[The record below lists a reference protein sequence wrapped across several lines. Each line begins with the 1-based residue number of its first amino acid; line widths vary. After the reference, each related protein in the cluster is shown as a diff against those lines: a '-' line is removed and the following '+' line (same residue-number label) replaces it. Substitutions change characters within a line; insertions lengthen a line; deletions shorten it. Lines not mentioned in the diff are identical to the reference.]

1 MEQNAIE
8 IAKLKQRYEPKKLMI
23 KARLKEF
30 ESIMAKGDEAIFEE
44 LCFCL
49 FTAGSS
55 ARTGLKSV
63 DAIRDILMTGS
74 AEELAERLKGI
85 HRYGKRRA
93 EYVVLARDFFQKIPS
108 FPPLKKGG
116 RRDFKLKEIIESYG
130 NNKEALRDFCVR
142 NIKGL
147 GYKEASH
154 FLRNIGFKGYAIL
167 DRHILRNLCRW
178 GVTEETTSPSNKKKY
193 LEIEIKMKD
202 FANEIGIDFD
212 DLDLLFWSNETGE
225 ILK

>member
-1 MEQNAIE
+1 MEQNPLNITT
-8 IAKLKQRYEPKKLMI
+8 LKQHYELKKPII
-23 KARLKEF
+23 KARLREF
-30 ESIMAKGDEAIFEE
+30 ESVMEKGDEAIFEE

-63 DAIRDILMTGS
+63 DAIRDILITGS

-93 EYVVLARDFFQKIPS
+93 EYVVLARDFIQKK
-108 FPPLKKGG
+108 L
-116 RRDFKLKEIIESYG
+116 DFKLKKTIESFG
-130 NNKEALRDFCVR
+130 DNKERLRDFFVK

-147 GYKEASH
+147 GYKESSH

-178 GVTEETTSPSNKKKY
+178 EVTEETASPSSKKTY
-193 LEIEIKMKD
+193 IEIEAKMKD

>member
-1 MEQNAIE
+1 MEKNSPDIVQ
-8 IAKLKQRYEPKKLMI
+8 LKQRYEPKKSII

-30 ESIMAKGDEAIFEE
+30 ESIMEKGDEAIFEE

-55 ARTGLKSV
+55 ARTGLKSI
-63 DAIRDILMTGS
+63 DSIRDILMTGS
-74 AEELAERLKGI
+74 AEELAEQLKGI

-93 EYVVLARDFFQKIPS
+93 EYVVLARNFVQQK
-108 FPPLKKGG
+108 LG
-116 RRDFKLKEIIESYG
+116 FKLKQTIESFG
-130 NNKEALRDFCVR
+130 DNKEALRDFFVR

-167 DRHILRNLCRW
+167 DRHILRNLHRW
-178 GVTEETTSPSNKKKY
+178 GVTEETASPSSKKKY
-193 LEIEIKMKD
+193 LEIEANMKD
-202 FANEIGIDFD
+202 FADEIGVDFD
-212 DLDLLFWSNETGE
+212 ELDFLFWSNETGE

>member
-1 MEQNAIE
+1 MEKNALD
-8 IAKLKQRYEPKKLMI
+8 IATLKQQYKLKKPLI

-30 ESIMAKGDEAIFEE
+30 ESIMEKGDEAIFEE

-55 ARTGLKSV
+55 AGTGLKAV

-85 HRYGKRRA
+85 HRYGKHRA
-93 EYVVLARDFFQKIPS
+93 EYVVLARDFIQKK
-108 FPPLKKGG
+108 L
-116 RRDFKLKEIIESYG
+116 DFKLKKTVESFG
-130 NNKEALRDFCVR
+130 DNKEELRDFFVR

-178 GVTEETTSPSNKKKY
+178 GVAEETASPSSKKKY
-193 LEIEIKMKD
+193 LEIEAKMKD
-202 FANEIGIDFD
+202 FANQIGVDFD

>member
-1 MEQNAIE
+1 MEQNAQE
-8 IAKLKQRYEPKKLMI
+8 IMKLKRQYEPKKLMI

-30 ESIMAKGDEAIFEE
+30 ESIMEKGDEAIFEE

-74 AEELAERLKGI
+74 AEEMAERLKGI

-93 EYVVLARDFFQKIPS
+93 EYVVLARDFFQKT
-108 FPPLKKGG
+108 LG
-116 RRDFKLKEIIESYG
+116 FKLKKTIGSYG
-130 NNKEALRDFCVR
+130 DNKEALRDFFVR

-178 GVTEETTSPSNKKKY
+178 GVTAETASPGSKKKY
-193 LEIEIKMKD
+193 LEIEAKMRD
-202 FANEIGIDFD
+202 FAHEIGIDFD

>member
-1 MEQNAIE
+1 MKQNAE
-8 IAKLKQRYEPKKLMI
+8 DVAKLKKRYEPKKAAI

-30 ESIMAKGDEAIFEE
+30 ESVMEKGDEAIFEE

-63 DAIRDILMTGS
+63 DAIRDILMTGTK
-74 AEELAERLKGI
+74 EELAERLKGI

-93 EYVVLARDFFQKIPS
+93 EYVVLARNFFQRK
-108 FPPLKKGG
+108 F
-116 RRDFKLKEIIESYG
+116 DFKLKNTIESFG
-130 NNKEALRDFCVR
+130 DDKEGLRDFIVK

-147 GYKEASH
+147 GYKESSH

-167 DRHILRNLCRW
+167 DRHILRNLRRW
-178 GVTEETTSPSNKKKY
+178 GVTEETTSPSSKKKY
-193 LEIEIKMKD
+193 LEIEAKMKE
-202 FANEIGIDFD
+202 FAHEIGIDFD
-212 DLDLLFWSNETGE
+212 ELDFLFWSNETGE

>member
-1 MEQNAIE
+1 MRNLKGETMKQKALD
-8 IAKLKQRYEPKKLMI
+8 IAKLKERYEPKRQII

-30 ESIMAKGDEAIFEE
+30 EAIMEKGDEAIFEE

-74 AEELAERLKGI
+74 SEELAERLKGI

-93 EYVVLARDFFQKIPS
+93 EYVVLARNFFQKK
-108 FPPLKKGG
+108 L
-116 RRDFKLKEIIESYG
+116 DFKLKQTIESFG
-130 NNKEALRDFCVR
+130 DNKEALRDFIVG

-178 GVTEETTSPSNKKKY
+178 GVTEETVSPSSKKKY
-193 LEIEIKMKD
+193 LEIEAKMKD
-202 FANEIGIDFD
+202 FAQEIGIDFD
-212 DLDLLFWSNETGE
+212 ELDFLFWSNETGE

>member
-1 MEQNAIE
+1 MKELN
-8 IAKLKQRYEPKKLMI
+8 KLKQSYEQKKQLI
-23 KARLKEF
+23 DARLKEF
-30 ESIMAKGDEAIFEE
+30 EDVFHQGDEAIFKE

-63 DAIRDILMTGS
+63 AAIENILMTGS
-74 AEELAERLKGI
+74 VEELAGRLKGI
-85 HRYGKRRA
+85 HRYWSRRA
-93 EYVVLARDFFQKIPS
+93 EYVVLARQFMASELS
-108 FPPLKKGG
+108 F
-116 RRDFKLKEIIESYG
+116 RLKEKIESFDD
-130 NNKEALRDFCVR
+130 KDELRDFFVK

-167 DRHILRNLCRW
+167 DRHILRNLRRY
-178 GVTEETTSPSNKKKY
+178 GVTDEMTSPGSRKKY
-193 LEIEIKMKD
+193 LAIEANMKP
-202 FANEIGIDFD
+202 FADNIGIDFD
-212 DLDLLFWSNETGE
+212 ALDLLLWSNETGE